1 MGDQKLKPKARSSSG
16 MIRAE
21 SIFKRTLI
29 AVGAAMV
36 LLVVGLMIT
45 LIIESVPSIKNL
57 GLKYLWSKTWD
68 PVNNV
73 YGALPFLI
81 GTLLTS
87 FLALIIS
94 IPFSFAIAVYL
105 G

>member
-1 MGDQKLKPKARSSSG
+1 MNDQKLKTKTRSSSG

-21 SIFKRTLI
+21 SIFKRSLI
-29 AVGAAMV
+29 AVGIAMV
-36 LLVVGLMIT
+36 LLVAGLMIT
-45 LIIESVPSIKNL
+45 LIIESVPSMKNL

-94 IPFSFAIAVYL
+94 IPDRKSTR
-105 G
+105 